1 MERVA
6 LLTAPRIQFDFCIN
20 EIKFDFKIHGTGR
33 IELSHGQDILNDFRI
48 KNPAENCNISIKF
61 SKHDPAD
68 ITSYATLE
76 HVWVNGFDLKERFKE
91 ISYSIDTS
99 KHKVNPKS
107 IPNNLYFGYQGSM
120 HFNVEHKNDLLSR
133 AAWTL
138 ANNEFDYV
146 KWPLKGEVY
155 REKTFKNIV
164 RDTKFMFTG
173 SLSPEDKDI
182 KSLVDSQKVGNLR
195 SPLRDT
201 NVSDLQEWINKS
213 ARIKLHNFQDL
224 SFFSYLNGNNEGI
237 ASFLNRANKLY
248 VASKKY
254 FFVGELLDGQNKT
267 INDPYVDEIENDSD
281 ILLEFPSPWYPVS
294 KTQEIINRAKDK
306 GCRIALDLI
315 WLPLITHNVDI
326 DLSQVDEIYFS
337 MNKTWPI
344 YDIRPAFR
352 WSKNRINDLQTL
364 QYEHCTYHK
373 LHPNIFFEIMKRF
386 SFDYVHDRHKNTVE
400 HLCQMFSLD
409 KTNVLIFALGK
420 DDRHDYEGHTSKHNH
435 LDEFVCL
442 KKLIDYQRKYFW

>member
-1 MERVA
+1 MNLEF
-6 LLTAPRIQFDFCIN
+6 PIENI
-20 EIKFDFKIHGTGR
+20 DFKIQCEGTGQVQ
-33 IELSHGQDILNDFRI
+33 IFVNGTLLNGTQLEGRHLKKQNFVQ
-48 KNPAENCNISIKF
+48 IKF
-61 SKHDPAD
+61 FKEEPTDRKSFAKIVDF
-68 ITSYATLE
+68 L
-76 HVWVNGFDLKERFKE
+76 VNGQ
-91 ISYSIDTS
+91 SYSDDMKPVIYDPDPRYHS
-99 KHKVNPKS
+99 AEPLA
-107 IPNNLYFGYQGSM
+107 NNLYLGYIGEMSFEITQ
-120 HFNVEHKNDLLSR
+120 KNDPLTT

-182 KSLVDSQKVGNLR
+182 KSLVDSQQVGNLR
-195 SPLRDT
+195 SPVHDT
-201 NVSDLQEWINKS
+201 NIIDLQDWINQS
-213 ARIKLHNFQDL
+213 NRITLHNFKDL

-237 ASFLNRANKLY
+237 GSFLSRAKKLY

-254 FFVGELLDGQNKT
+254 FFVGELLDGQDKT
-267 INDPYVDEIENDSD
+267 AKDPYVDEIDNDSD

-294 KTQEIINRAKDK
+294 KTQEIINKAKDK

-352 WSKNRINDLQTL
+352 WSKHRINDLPTL

-386 SFDYVHDRHKNTVE
+386 SFDYVHDKHKNTVE

-442 KKLIDYQRKYFW
+442 KKLIDHQGKYFW